1 MASTP
6 TVLIKTIFLVLIF
19 VSFTISPATSTAPE
33 DCASESANPCVNK
46 AKALPLKVIAIAAIL
61 VASMIGVGLPLFSRN
76 VTFLQPDGNIFTIVK
91 CFASGIILGTGFM
104 HVLPDSFEM
113 LSSQCLKENPWH
125 KFPFSG
131 FLAMLSGLITLVI
144 DSMATSLY
152 TSKHAAGIV
161 PHGHGHGPGNDVTL
175 PTKDGDSGSAQLLR
189 YRVIAMV
196 LELGIIVHSV
206 VIGLS
211 LGATSDICTI
221 KGLIAALCFHQMF
234 EGMGLG
240 GCILQAEYTNMKK
253 FLMAFFFAIT
263 TPFGIALGIAL
274 STVYRDNSPSA
285 LITVGL
291 LDACSAGLLIYMA
304 LVDLLAAEFMGPK
317 LQATSTVPE
326 ECASE
331 SANPCVNRSK
341 ALPLKII
348 AIATILVASMI
359 GVGAPLFSRSV
370 PFLRP
375 DGDIF
380 TVVKCF
386 ASGIILGT
394 GFMHVLPDSFDMLSS
409 QCLEENPWH
418 KFPFTG
424 FLAMLSGLIT
434 LAIDS
439 MATSLYASKKAVGII
454 PHGHG
459 HGPENNVTLP
469 TKDDDS
475 TNAQLLRYRVIAMVL
490 ELGIIV
496 HSVVIGLSLG
506 ATNDTCTIKGLIA
519 ALCFHQMF
527 EGMGL
532 GGCILQ
538 AEYTNLKNF
547 VMAFFFAVTTPF
559 GIALGIALSTSS
571 WGQSFKAASKCSSN
585 VSPRLFSG
593 VVECRFSPNGPN

>member
-1 MASTP
+1 MSSTSIL
-6 TVLIKTIFLVLIF
+6 LIKTTFVVIIF
-19 VSFTISPATSTAPE
+19 VSFTISP
-33 DCASESANPCVNK
+33 
-46 AKALPLKVIAIAAIL
+46 
-61 VASMIGVGLPLFSRN
+61 
-76 VTFLQPDGNIFTIVK
+76 
-91 CFASGIILGTGFM
+91 
-104 HVLPDSFEM
+104 
-113 LSSQCLKENPWH
+113 
-125 KFPFSG
+125 
-131 FLAMLSGLITLVI
+131 
-144 DSMATSLY
+144 
-152 TSKHAAGIV
+152 
-161 PHGHGHGPGNDVTL
+161 
-175 PTKDGDSGSAQLLR
+175 
-189 YRVIAMV
+189 
-196 LELGIIVHSV
+196 
-206 VIGLS
+206 
-211 LGATSDICTI
+211 
-221 KGLIAALCFHQMF
+221 
-234 EGMGLG
+234 
-240 GCILQAEYTNMKK
+240 
-253 FLMAFFFAIT
+253 
-263 TPFGIALGIAL
+263 
-274 STVYRDNSPSA
+274 
-285 LITVGL
+285 
-291 LDACSAGLLIYMA
+291 
-304 LVDLLAAEFMGPK
+304 
-317 LQATSTVPE
+317 ATSTVPE

-459 HGPENNVTLP
+459 HGPENNITLP

-538 AEYTNLKNF
+538 AEYTNLKIF

-559 GIALGIALSTSS
+559 GIALGIALSTVYRE
-571 WGQSFKAASKCSSN
+571 N
-585 VSPRLFSG
+585 
-593 VVECRFSPNGPN
+593 SPNALITVGLLNACSAGLLIYMALVDLLAAEFMGPKLQGSIKVQFKCFAAALLGCGGMSILAKWA